1 MLYFFLFIIFF
12 EYLYLSISII
22 PIWNLKKSS
31 VDYTSDL
38 PHSFIIYNQDNGILT
53 KTIEK
58 NDNEFKE
65 KNSIKLIN
73 ERENP
78 TDWEDIDKFFVVQY
92 VGHFICPKGSNFL
105 YQYNNQD
112 FVPVKPT
119 VFPQDTND
127 WDLSCFYQEDL
138 QWIFL
143 GFLNLNTKTN
153 FYGKDFTTYAESYNV
168 FQTIDI
174 QDRILDYLWNSNHL
188 KNYNNIYE
196 HNMYAFVLKD
206 SSINLC
212 NINIKID
219 KNNKYF
225 SLIDSN
231 NCEII
236 TNISDFYLAYFNKNT
251 KIFYWVTSNKNG
263 NLNSGFSTESIVDMT
278 NKNIN
283 INNKTNPKSPFQF
296 LNKVKVTKIDKIK
309 NTKYI
314 YYEILYNEIK
324 NEIYRGIIDIE
335 LNKVIF
341 NTNET
346 LTKFK
351 PLSNYSMLAFTNES
365 FYEIC
370 TIKENGKCVEKCSS
384 GQLILDAEN
393 GNHCGTSEETCS
405 HFILKPDNICIDS
418 CNDKYIYTIKGNEC
432 GLCKNLYENKI
443 YKLIN
448 NEGCLENKPE
458 NTYYINKEFE
468 IINYCSS
475 GCKSCSSDEKCDICY
490 EGYKLE
496 GNICV
501 ECYPSCKYCSEKSE
515 DSEKQKCIEC
525 KDNFYFY
532 NNNCL
537 EGCPEGY
544 FKNNSNCSKCH
555 QNCKTCSKD
564 FNNENENCESCES
577 NKFLIKAEGYPS
589 NCVNECPEG
598 TIESENQFCIIEDY
612 SSKILWTYIIIL
624 SLFLIIIIIIIWKK
638 IYNDKKNENDV
649 FNDIATELEQNNH

>member
-1 MLYFFLFIIFF
+1 MNCFFVLIIFF

-22 PIWNLKKSS
+22 PIWNLKESS
-31 VDYTSDL
+31 VDYTSNL
-38 PHSFIIYNQDNGILT
+38 PHSFTIYNQDNAILT

-58 NDNEFKE
+58 NNNEFKE
-65 KNSIKLIN
+65 KNIIKLKGEKDIDT
-73 ERENP
+73 E
-78 TDWEDIDKFFVVQY
+78 WEDIDKFFFVDK
-92 VGHFICPKGSNFL
+92 VGDFICPKGSNFL
-105 YQYNNQD
+105 HQYNNYD
-112 FVPVKPT
+112 FVEVKPT
-119 VFPQDTND
+119 VFPQNSNN

-138 QWIFL
+138 KWIVL

-153 FYGKDFTTYAESYNV
+153 FYGKDFTTYKGSYNV
-168 FQTIDI
+168 FKTIDI
-174 QDRILDYLWNSNHL
+174 QDRILDYIWNSNHL
-188 KNYNNIYE
+188 NIYNNIYE
-196 HNMYAFVLKD
+196 HNMYAFVLND

-212 NINIKID
+212 NIIIKID
-219 KNNKYF
+219 KSNKDF
-225 SLIDSN
+225 SLFETKY
-231 NCEII
+231 CEMI
-236 TNISDFYLAYFNKNT
+236 TNISDFNLAYFNNNT
-251 KIFYWVTSNKNG
+251 KIFYWVSSNENG
-263 NLNSGFSTESIVDMT
+263 NFSSGYSTERIVDMT
-278 NKNIN
+278 NVIIK

-314 YYEILYNEIK
+314 YYEILYNEAK

-346 LTKFK
+346 LTNFK
-351 PLSNYSMLAFTNES
+351 PLSNYSMLAFTKES
-365 FYEIC
+365 VYEIC

-418 CNDKYIYTIKGNEC
+418 CNDKYIYTTKGNEC
-432 GLCKNLYENKI
+432 GLCKNLYDDKI

-448 NEGCLENKPE
+448 NEGCLDKKPE
-458 NTYYINKEFE
+458 NTYYINKEME

-475 GCKSCSSDEKCDICY
+475 GCKSCSSDEKCDICD

-496 GNICV
+496 DNICV

-515 DSEKQKCIEC
+515 DSEKQNCIEC
-525 KDNFYFY
+525 KNNFYLY
-532 NNNCL
+532 GNNCL
-537 EGCPEGY
+537 EECPVGY

-564 FNNENENCESCES
+564 FNNENQNCESCES
-577 NKFLIKAEGYPS
+577 NEYLIKAEGYPS
-589 NCVNECPEG
+589 NCVKECPEG
-598 TIESENQFCIIEDY
+598 TIESENKFCIIKDN
-612 SSKILWTYIIIL
+612 STIILLIIIIIF
-624 SLFLIIIIIIIWKK
+624 SLLLIGIIIIIWKK
-638 IYNDKKNENDV
+638 LHYNNNSDIDIM
-649 FNDIATELEQNNH
+649 NDITTELEENNN